1 MSLQESVFNSLGTKI
16 IDEAVLSD
24 DDLNYIGFKQ
34 FADEVRLGER
44 ANQFSEIIS
53 KIKAK
58 GKEGENSYE
67 TVYHYAKITAKLGK
81 NTTDPYKPFGYIL
94 AISNLTNTFHF
105 KIKRDGTM
113 FNYQA
118 DELFKIIYLM
128 LPVKFGKSFD
138 LLVERYRD
146 LVVTGLKEGELK
158 PKLFNLTPKSRTID
172 LVNYTTDRNQ
182 LLTIKATAS
191 YNLFSPSWHFE
202 IYENRLD
209 TVVGGSKLVG
219 TWYTDN
225 IAHLL
230 FVQLSNRISNVL
242 CSTLRL

>member
-16 IDEAVLSD
+16 VDEAVLSD
-24 DDLNYIGFKQ
+24 ADLNYIAFKQ

-44 ANQFSEIIS
+44 AKQFSKIIS

-58 GKEGENSYE
+58 GKEGECSYE
-67 TVYHYAKITAKLGK
+67 TVYHYGKITVKLGR
-81 NTTDPYKPFGYIL
+81 NTTDFHKPLGHL
-94 AISNLTNTFHF
+94 LTISNLTTTRHF

-118 DELFKIIYLM
+118 NELFELIYLM

-146 LVVTGLKEGELK
+146 LIVTGLREGELK
-158 PKLFNLTPKSRTID
+158 PKLFNFTHESRTVD

-191 YNLFSPSWHFE
+191 YNLFSPSWDFE

-209 TVVGGSKLVG
+209 TVMGGSKLVG
-219 TWYTDN
+219 TWHTDN
-225 IAHLL
+225 IIHLL